1 MGYEVRFEQRSDVV
15 SSIGDKEN
23 QLHQIRHIVG
33 QFGAIEVAIEGQS
46 GGCKLLEAIA
56 AARGSLD
63 RLLLKVIEEHV
74 RVNVIQ
80 PARVDDPKRVK
91 PAEEL
96 VELVQEYLR

>member
-1 MGYEVRFEQRSDVV
+1 V
-15 SSIGDKEN
+15 SSIDDKEN
-23 QLHQIRHIVG
+23 QLHQIRHIKG
-33 QFGAIEVAIEGQS
+33 QFRTIEVAIEQESAGFI
-46 GGCKLLEAIA
+46 LLQAIA

-63 RLLLKVIEEHV
+63 RLLLNVIEEHV

-80 PARVDDPKRVK
+80 PARVGDPMRVK